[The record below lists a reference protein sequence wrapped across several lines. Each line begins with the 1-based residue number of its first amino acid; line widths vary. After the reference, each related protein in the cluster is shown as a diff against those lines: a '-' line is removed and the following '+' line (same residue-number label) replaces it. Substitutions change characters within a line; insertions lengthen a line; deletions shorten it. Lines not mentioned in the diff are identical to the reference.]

1 MEHTAVV
8 CSADDITG
16 TNGKNHLLNSKRCA
30 CFLYWLFTQ
39 DLATFLY
46 HLRID
51 AEVEVVEMTGSDI
64 SAYTY
69 ERTLMME
76 QRSEMLKHLRL
87 NRRETLSMVRM

>member
-1 MEHTAVV
+1 MMGIENRL
-8 CSADDITG
+8 S
-16 TNGKNHLLNSKRCA
+16 S
-30 CFLYWLFTQ
+30 FQ

-51 AEVEVVEMTGSDI
+51 GEVEVVEMTGTDI

-87 NRRETLSMVRM
+87 NRRETLSVVGYDSSSPIPSHEI